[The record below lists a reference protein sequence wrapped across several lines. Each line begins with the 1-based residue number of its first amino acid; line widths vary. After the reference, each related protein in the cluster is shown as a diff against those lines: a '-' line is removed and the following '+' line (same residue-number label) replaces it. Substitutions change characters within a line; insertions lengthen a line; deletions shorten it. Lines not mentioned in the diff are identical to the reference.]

1 MSRLPDAVSGKDPT
15 IISISADVAI
25 SLVVTLCE
33 TSLTLSDTVEGEI
46 TIEFDVLREIEDSA
60 PV

>member
-15 IISISADVAI
+15 SISADVAI

-46 TIEFDVLREIEDSA
+46 IIEFDVLREIEDST

>member
-15 IISISADVAI
+15 SISADVAI

>member
-1 MSRLPDAVSGKDPT
+1 MSRLPDTVSGKDPT
-15 IISISADVAI
+15 SISADVAI

-46 TIEFDVLREIEDSA
+46 IIEFDVLREIEDSA

>member
-1 MSRLPDAVSGKDPT
+1 MSRLPDAVIGKDPT
-15 IISISADVAI
+15 SISADVAI

-33 TSLTLSDTVEGEI
+33 TSLTLSDTVGGKI